1 MTAFEPAIAEPTLAE
16 NGSVDPNRYD
26 EEPLG
31 QRTNAIRWLQK
42 KVMRQAREL
51 PTEFHSQA
59 EWESFRDRI
68 RSELPATIGIPE
80 FPPLRE
86 SLVRAR
92 IQVGSNAIC
101 ERVDVYVDESYAIPA
116 FVFLPSQQ
124 PETQMPGL
132 VWNPGW
138 PEDKWKPAYQ
148 AFAVRMAEQGF
159 AVLIL
164 DHAPFGE
171 TSPMKDKADM
181 GMSLLMG
188 MGDVLG
194 VSQLGL
200 RAAETMRAG
209 EYLRARADVDEDRVA
224 ISGLCQGGMDT
235 WLVAALDQ
243 RFCAAAPL
251 CAATTFEIHM
261 VEMASYFANADSSP
275 FPFGILNVCDIQHLH
290 AAIAP
295 RPLLVRA
302 NLGDQWWP
310 VSGFNE
316 IERLSRQVY
325 RLYDEEDKVDFRAEV
340 HEHNLTGPFADD
352 LESFL
357 LQYV

>member
-1 MTAFEPAIAEPTLAE
+1 MTVIEQAIREPTLSD
-16 NGSVDPNRYD
+16 NGSSDPGRED
-26 EEPLG
+26 GEPLG
-31 QRTNAIRWLQK
+31 QKTNAIRWLQK
-42 KVMRQAREL
+42 QVMRKAGEL
-51 PTEFHSQA
+51 PTEFHSQVD
-59 EWESFRDRI
+59 WEMFRDRV
-68 RSELPATIGIPE
+68 RSELPETIGIPE

-86 SLVRAR
+86 SLVRGR
-92 IQVGSNAIC
+92 IQVAAETIC
-101 ERVDVYVDESYAIPA
+101 ERVDIYVDEDYAIPA
-116 FVFLPSQQ
+116 FVFLPSQLQ
-124 PETQMPGL
+124 AEPMPGL

-159 AVLIL
+159 AVLVL

-171 TSPMKDKADM
+171 TSPMQDKAGM

-209 EYLRARADVDEDRVA
+209 EYLRARADVDEKRVA

-235 WLVAALDQ
+235 WLVGALDP

-251 CAATTFEIHM
+251 CAATTYEVHM

-310 VSGFNE
+310 VSGFDDVE
-316 IERLSRQVY
+316 TLTRQVY
-325 RLYDEEDKVDFRAEV
+325 RLYDAEDRVDFRAEV
-340 HEHNLTGPFADD
+340 HEHNLTGPFADA
-352 LESFL
+352 LEAFL

>member
-1 MTAFEPAIAEPTLAE
+1 MSVFESTVPEQLLSG
-16 NGSVDPNRYD
+16 NGSLDPDFAAR
-26 EEPLG
+26 EPLG
-31 QRTNAIRWLQK
+31 QKTNAIRWLQK
-42 KVMRQAREL
+42 RVMRKARDL
-51 PTEFHSQA
+51 PTDFQSQEA
-59 EWESFRDRI
+59 WQSFRDQI
-68 RSELPATIGIPE
+68 RSKLPEVIGIPV

-86 SLVRAR
+86 SLVRGR
-92 IQVGSNAIC
+92 IQVGAETIC
-101 ERVDVYVDESYAIPA
+101 ERVDVYVDEDYAIPA
-116 FVFLPSQQ
+116 FLFLPARP
-124 PETQMPGL
+124 PERGMPGL

-148 AFAVRMAEQGF
+148 AFGMRMARQGF
-159 AVLIL
+159 AVLVI

-171 TSPMKDKADM
+171 TSPMKDKPGM

-194 VSQLGL
+194 ISQLGL

-209 EYLRARADVDEDRVA
+209 EYLRARADIDENRVA
-224 ISGLCQGGMDT
+224 VSGLCQGGMDT
-235 WLVAALDQ
+235 WLVAALDE

-251 CAATTFEIHM
+251 CAATTYVVHM

-310 VSGFNE
+310 VSGFHE
-316 IERLSRQVY
+316 VERLTRQVY
-325 RLYDEEDKVDFRAEV
+325 RLYDAEDQIDFRAEV

>member
-1 MTAFEPAIAEPTLAE
+1 MTAYSSAISEGTLSE
-16 NGSVDPNRYD
+16 NGSQIPSKSLG
-26 EEPLG
+26 EPLG

-42 KVMRQAREL
+42 KVMQKAGEL
-51 PTEFHSQA
+51 PTDFHSRT
-59 EWESFRDRI
+59 EWEAYRDRI
-68 RSELPATIGIPE
+68 RTELPVTIGIPE
-80 FPPLRE
+80 LPPLRD
-86 SLVRAR
+86 SLVRAQ
-92 IQVGSNAIC
+92 IQVGSETVC
-101 ERVDVYVDESYAIPA
+101 ERVDVYADDDYAIPA
-116 FVFLPSQQ
+116 FVFLPSS
-124 PETQMPGL
+124 PPSTKMPGL

-159 AVLIL
+159 VVLIL

-188 MGDVLG
+188 MGEVMG

-209 EYLRARADVDEDRVA
+209 EYLRARSDVDGDRVA

-235 WLVAALDQ
+235 WLVAALDE

-261 VEMASYFANADSSP
+261 VEMASYFANADPSP

-310 VSGFNE
+310 VSGFDE
-316 IERLSRQVY
+316 VERLSRQVY
-325 RLYDEEDKVDFRAEV
+325 RLYEAEDRVDFRAEV
-340 HEHNLTGPFADD
+340 HEHNLTGPFADA
-352 LESFL
+352 LEAFL
-357 LQYV
+357 VQYV

>member
-1 MTAFEPAIAEPTLAE
+1 MAVIEQAIREPTLSE
-16 NGSVDPNRYD
+16 NGSLDSGRED
-26 EEPLG
+26 GEPLG
-31 QRTNAIRWLQK
+31 QKTNSIRWLQK
-42 KVMRQAREL
+42 QVMRKAGEL
-51 PTEFHSQA
+51 PTDFSSQA
-59 EWESFRDRI
+59 DWELFRDRI
-68 RSELPATIGIPE
+68 RGELPATIGIPE
-80 FPPLRE
+80 FPALRE
-86 SLVRAR
+86 SLVRGR
-92 IQVGSNAIC
+92 IQVGAESIC
-101 ERVDVYVDESYAIPA
+101 ERVDIYVDEDYAIPA
-116 FVFLPSQQ
+116 FVFLPSQ
-124 PETQMPGL
+124 PPAKQMPGL

-148 AFAVRMAEQGF
+148 AFAVRMAEQGY
-159 AVLIL
+159 AVVVL

-200 RAAETMRAG
+200 RAAESMRAG
-209 EYLRARADVDEDRVA
+209 EYLRARDDVDEDRVA

-235 WLVAALDQ
+235 WLVAALDE

-290 AAIAP
+290 ASIAP

-302 NLGDQWWP
+302 NLNDQWWP
-310 VSGFNE
+310 VSGFSE
-316 IERLSRQVY
+316 VERLSRQVY
-325 RLYDEEDKVDFRAEV
+325 RLYEAEDRVDFRAEV
-340 HEHNLTGPFADD
+340 HEHNLTGPFADA
-352 LESFL
+352 LETFL
-357 LQYV
+357 LRYV